1 MFAYSPTFLL
11 KGPKMRFERELLK
24 GLAPTLVMELL
35 TRQSMYGYELSE
47 ALAKSSNGI
56 FSLGKGTLYPL
67 LYNLEA
73 KKLITGSWQRGPTGR
88 DRKYY
93 CLTAKGKRQLARSL
107 EELRQLNKGLQLIL
121 QPSLARA

>member
-1 MFAYSPTFLL
+1 
-11 KGPKMRFERELLK
+11 MRFERELLK

-35 TRQSMYGYELSE
+35 SSESMYGYELSE
-47 ALAKSSNGI
+47 ALAKRSNGI

-73 KKLITGSWQRGPTGR
+73 KKLVAGSWQKGPTGR

-93 CLTAKGKRQLARSL
+93 CLTAKGKKQLARSL
-107 EELRQLNKGLQLIL
+107 EQLRELNKGLQFVL
-121 QPSLARA
+121 QPNLSPA